1 MVTIEHLRTLSPTE
15 LKILLYMSFT
25 GRIQTIT
32 HQLLAK
38 EINVNQRSIR
48 EALKMLQDRGLISCS
63 RKKTDSTESTIT
75 FH

>member
-1 MVTIEHLRTLSPTE
+1 MVTLEHVKTLSTTE

-25 GRIQTIT
+25 GKTQTIT
-32 HQLLAK
+32 HQVLAK

-48 EALKMLQDRGLISCS
+48 EALKMLQDRGLITCKR
-63 RKKTDSTESTIT
+63 RKADSTESTIV